1 MEKFLHQIRSPD
13 YKEFNP
19 WWITGFSDGESW
31 FRMYKINRGTSWTF
45 SFGIKL
51 RDDDELII
59 EAIRDV
65 FDGSL
70 YRGHQSE
77 EKRKQ
82 YGREGAKPSVMV
94 VLHKRESIGQLI
106 WHFDHYPLQTKK
118 AGDYYIWREAAVTW
132 YGAPT
137 AMEVGEIRYVPG
149 KMQGM
154 YRKKSS
160 ECCKLVADL
169 AVKLKQNREYS
180 SPRTFKL

>member
-1 MEKFLHQIRSPD
+1 
-13 YKEFNP
+13 
-19 WWITGFSDGESW
+19 
-31 FRMYKINRGTSWTF
+31 MYRINRGTSWTF

-70 YRGHQSE
+70 YRGHQSRQ
-77 EKRKQ
+77 KRKQ
-82 YGREGAKPSVMV
+82 YGRENAKPYVMV
-94 VLHKRESIGQLI
+94 AVHKRKSLGQLI

-137 AMEVGEIRYVPG
+137 AVEVGEISGRTR
-149 KMQGM
+149 GM

-160 ECCKLVADL
+160 ACCKLVADL
-169 AVKLKQNREYS
+169 AIKLRQNRMYE
-180 SPRTFKL
+180 SPKNFSLGRR